1 MKKTNPNFE
10 IKKTSNTLKAD
21 RAIHRV
27 TFNPNRASS
36 AEVLRVPVP
45 KHNNRDVL
53 VPGPFQPIFDSA
65 VSGHANSYIVNN
77 VSRALVDRLTVKFA
91 EIIAQNNDVYDLC
104 KLYKD
109 SSLTE
114 DERANMFREVI
125 QSLDLWKI
133 RCNAEDKKKSGVDNE
148 NKLNRLSE
156 QILNSIVRFW
166 RIMDSSQELFLMNF
180 FSSSGLHLPV
190 MF

>member
-45 KHNNRDVL
+45 KHNNRDAL

-65 VSGHANSYIVNN
+65 VCGHANGYIVNN
-77 VSRALVDRLTVKFA
+77 VSRALVGSLTVKFA
-91 EIIAQNNDVYDLC
+91 EMIAQDNDVYDL
-104 KLYKD
+104 YKFFED
-109 SSLTE
+109 LGSDKTQLAYELNKISLSMKSF
-114 DERANMFREVI
+114 AVKN
-125 QSLDLWKI
+125 SLMRPCLTTKI
-133 RCNAEDKKKSGVDNE
+133 GKRFMCEHVTQDN
-148 NKLNRLSE
+148 LS
-156 QILNSIVRFW
+156 R
-166 RIMDSSQELFLMNF
+166 
-180 FSSSGLHLPV
+180 
-190 MF
+190 

>member
-45 KHNNRDVL
+45 KHNNRDAL

-65 VSGHANSYIVNN
+65 VCGHANSYIVDN
-77 VSRALVDRLTVKFA
+77 VSRALVGSLTVKFA
-91 EIIAQNNDVYDLC
+91 EIIAQDNDVYDLC
-104 KLYKD
+104 KLHED
-109 SSLTE
+109 LSLTE
-114 DERANMFREVI
+114 DERASMFRDVI
-125 QSLDLWKI
+125 QSVDLWKI

-156 QILNSIVRFW
+156 QI
-166 RIMDSSQELFLMNF
+166 
-180 FSSSGLHLPV
+180 
-190 MF
+190 

>member
-45 KHNNRDVL
+45 KHNNRDAL
-53 VPGPFQPIFDSA
+53 VPGPFSLIFDSA
-65 VSGHANSYIVNN
+65 VSGHANNYIVNN

-109 SSLTE
+109 FSLTE
-114 DERANMFREVI
+114 DERANMFRDVI
-125 QSLDLWKI
+125 QSFDL
-133 RCNAEDKKKSGVDNE
+133 
-148 NKLNRLSE
+148 
-156 QILNSIVRFW
+156 
-166 RIMDSSQELFLMNF
+166 
-180 FSSSGLHLPV
+180 
-190 MF
+190 

>member
-27 TFNPNRASS
+27 TFNPNRAST

-109 SSLTE
+109 FSLTE

-125 QSLDLWKI
+125 QSLDL
-133 RCNAEDKKKSGVDNE
+133 
-148 NKLNRLSE
+148 
-156 QILNSIVRFW
+156 
-166 RIMDSSQELFLMNF
+166 
-180 FSSSGLHLPV
+180 
-190 MF
+190 

>member
-1 MKKTNPNFE
+1 MKKSNPNFE

-45 KHNNRDVL
+45 KHNNRDAL
-53 VPGPFQPIFDSA
+53 VPGPFSLIFDTA

-91 EIIAQNNDVYDLC
+91 EIIAQDNNVYDLC
-104 KLYKD
+104 KLLED
-109 SSLTE
+109 LSLTE
-114 DERANMFREVI
+114 NERAKMVREVI
-125 QSLDLWKI
+125 QSFDL
-133 RCNAEDKKKSGVDNE
+133 
-148 NKLNRLSE
+148 
-156 QILNSIVRFW
+156 
-166 RIMDSSQELFLMNF
+166 
-180 FSSSGLHLPV
+180 
-190 MF
+190 

>member
-1 MKKTNPNFE
+1 MKNTNPNFE

-21 RAIHRV
+21 HAIHRV
-27 TFNPNRASS
+27 TFNPTGHLQLKSFILKS
-36 AEVLRVPVP
+36 QFQSVKTEI
-45 KHNNRDVL
+45 L
-53 VPGPFQPIFDSA
+53 VPGPFPLIFDSA

-109 SSLTE
+109 FSLTE

-125 QSLDLWKI
+125 QSLDL
-133 RCNAEDKKKSGVDNE
+133 
-148 NKLNRLSE
+148 
-156 QILNSIVRFW
+156 
-166 RIMDSSQELFLMNF
+166 
-180 FSSSGLHLPV
+180 
-190 MF
+190 

>member
-53 VPGPFQPIFDSA
+53 VPGSFSLIFDSA

-91 EIIAQNNDVYDLC
+91 EIIAQDNDVYDLC
-104 KLYKD
+104 KLYED
-109 SSLTE
+109 LSLTE
-114 DERANMFREVI
+114 DERASMFREVI
-125 QSLDLWKI
+125 QSVDL
-133 RCNAEDKKKSGVDNE
+133 
-148 NKLNRLSE
+148 
-156 QILNSIVRFW
+156 
-166 RIMDSSQELFLMNF
+166 
-180 FSSSGLHLPV
+180 
-190 MF
+190 